1 MKYFKSF
8 LFVVSSF
15 MILGLTAF
23 TLQKEDQVAV
33 KILNDVS
40 KTYKSFKTIKANFK
54 VQVKSKQDNSNI
66 SQSGTLYSKGKKF
79 KIEMSGQEIYCDGK
93 LLWTYLQDANEVQIT
108 KYDPSKEDISPSTI
122 FTVYQKGFISK
133 YTGEEVS
140 KGKTM
145 QKIELT
151 PKDKS
156 KPYFK
161 VKLSIE
167 KTGHKINDMTVLN
180 KNGMESRYE
189 IISLSPN
196 LAMDDSFF
204 KFDAKKKP
212 GVVVVDLSK

>member
-1 MKYFKSF
+1 MNIFKIIAISF
-8 LFVVSSF
+8 CSVLFLS
-15 MILGLTAF
+15 F
-23 TLQKEDQVAV
+23 TLQKDDQAAV

-40 KTYKSFKTIKANFK
+40 KTYKNFKTIKASFK
-54 VQVKSKQDNSNI
+54 VQIKSKQDNSNI

-93 LLWTYLQDANEVQIT
+93 TLWTYLSDANEVQIT
-108 KYDPSKEDISPSTI
+108 KYDPGKEDISPSNI

-133 YTGEEVS
+133 FAGEENV
-140 KGKTM
+140 KGKTI

-167 KTGHKINDMTVLN
+167 KQGHRISDMTVLN
-180 KNGMESRYE
+180 KNGMESKYE
-189 IISLSPN
+189 IINFSPN
-196 LAMDDSFF
+196 LAMDESLFR
-204 KFDAKKKP
+204 FDAKKKP
-212 GVVVVDLSK
+212 GVIVVDLTK